1 LIAHTPTLLL
11 VIILVGAVLSLSVG
25 AVARPSQRDGMVH
38 WAAGMAMHTASLLAF
53 SQMASLGEF
62 FALILANVLRACAW
76 AAFAEGLC
84 EFYWRRPA
92 RVLIWS
98 PVAVIAFI
106 FVFLA
111 DNLNLRIISSSL
123 VFAVQG
129 LLPLLMMW
137 QERHRAPGRGKYFLI
152 AGLAIAITIL
162 LLRAVQA
169 GRGASA
175 AMVSL
180 TGSSPIQTVSV
191 LAVLMVL
198 VLLAIGFLLMS
209 KDRADE
215 RNRILATHDELTGLA
230 NRRYLNEA
238 LAIEWARAKRADQS
252 LALAMI
258 DIDEFKHYNDHYGHQ
273 SGDECLR
280 RVAQAIQSG
289 AARAGDLVARYGG
302 EEFLLILPDT
312 DAAAARHLAEAVR
325 KSVESL
331 DLPHLRSPSGRVT
344 ISIGVAAMTGSFY
357 EDANRLLGAADEA
370 LYRAKHGGRN
380 QVQVALASLKQG
392 LPSGDA
398 AGKLV
403 QLVWRR
409 AYESGNP
416 VIDAQHQ
423 SLFSD
428 ANKLLGAL
436 IDDSQ
441 TAQVAQLVDLFIADI
456 EEHFQAEEAIL
467 VKAGYPG
474 VADHAGLHRALLD
487 QAFALAAR
495 FHDGTLTPGALFE
508 YLAHEVVARHI
519 LIVDR
524 EFFPALGPG

>member
-1 LIAHTPTLLL
+1 MTAHTPTLFL
-11 VIILVGAVLSLSVG
+11 VIVLVGVVLSLSVG
-25 AVARPSQRDGMVH
+25 AVASRSQRDGMVY
-38 WAAGMAMHTASLLAF
+38 WAAGMVMHTASMFVF
-53 SQMASLGEF
+53 SQMALFGEVF
-62 FALILANVLRACAW
+62 TLVAGNLLRACAW

-84 EFYWRRPA
+84 EFYGRRPA
-92 RVLIWS
+92 RAVIWS
-98 PVAVIAFI
+98 PVAVIGLI
-106 FVFLA
+106 FVFLIDKLA
-111 DNLNLRIISSSL
+111 LRIISSSL
-123 VFAVQG
+123 VFALQG
-129 LLPLLMMW
+129 LLPLHLMW
-137 QERHRAPGRGKYFLI
+137 QERHRSPGRGKFFLV
-152 AGLAIAITIL
+152 AGLVAATSIIL
-162 LLRAVQA
+162 VRAVQA
-169 GRGASA
+169 ARGEA
-175 AMVSL
+175 AALVSL
-180 TGSSPIQTVSV
+180 TGSNPIQTLSV
-191 LAVLMVL
+191 LSVLTIL

-215 RNRILATHDELTGLA
+215 RNRFLATRDELTGLA
-230 NRRYLNEA
+230 NRRYLNES
-238 LAIEWARAKRADQS
+238 LAVEWARAKRSDRS

-258 DIDEFKHYNDHYGHQ
+258 DIDQFKYYNDHYGHQ
-273 SGDECLR
+273 AGDDCLR
-280 RVAQAIQSG
+280 RVARAIQSG

-312 DAAAARHLAEAVR
+312 DAAAAQLLAESVR

-344 ISIGVAAMTGSFY
+344 VSIGVAAMTGSLY

-380 QVQVALASLKQG
+380 QVQVALASLRQG
-392 LPSGDA
+392 LPSGA

-409 AYESGNP
+409 VYESGNP

-423 SLFSD
+423 TLFSD
-428 ANKLLGAL
+428 ANGLLGAL

-441 TAQVAQLVDLFIADI
+441 TGQVAQLVDRFIADI
-456 EEHFQAEEAIL
+456 AEHFAAEEAIL
-467 VKAGYPG
+467 VKVGYTG
-474 VADHAGLHRALLD
+474 AADHAGLHRALLD
-487 QAFALAAR
+487 QALELAAR
-495 FHDGTLTPGALFE
+495 FHDGTLAPGALFE